1 MTDSQQWD
9 LKRKEMADLLRHYG
23 IRDERI
29 LAAMGRIPRHLFI
42 PPAFRNPDTAYG
54 DHPCPIGNDQT
65 ISQPFIVAYM
75 TEKLELKRDD
85 RVLEIGTGCGY
96 QSAVLA
102 ELGAC
107 VYTVERL
114 ASLAEHARSV
124 LTELG
129 YSERIHFKCA
139 DGTQG
144 WPEEAPFSAII
155 VTCGPES
162 VPPALIAQLGPDGRM
177 IVPVGPQGD
186 QRLSLLRQTRNGL
199 QQTDDLPV
207 RFVPMVS

>member
-1 MTDSQQWD
+1 MV
-9 LKRKEMADLLRHYG
+9 EILRHYG
-23 IRDERI
+23 ILDER
-29 LAAMGRIPRHLFI
+29 LLEAMGRIPRHRFI
-42 PPAFRNPDTAYG
+42 PQAFRDPETAYG

-75 TEKLELKRDD
+75 TGKLEIKRGE

-107 VYTVERL
+107 VYTIERI
-114 ASLAEHARSV
+114 ASLAEHAQTV
-124 LTELG
+124 LDELG
-129 YSERIHFKCA
+129 YSGSIHFRCG
-139 DGTQG
+139 DGSQG
-144 WPEEAPFSAII
+144 WPEEAPFDAIL
-155 VTCGPES
+155 VTCGPETL
-162 VPPALIAQLGPDGRM
+162 PPALVAQLGPEGRM

-186 QRLSLLRQTRNGL
+186 QHLILIRRTRTGL
-199 QQTDDLPV
+199 QQNDDLPV

>member
-1 MTDSQQWD
+1 M
-9 LKRKEMADLLRHYG
+9 MVALLRHYG

-29 LAAMGRIPRHLFI
+29 LTAMGRIPRHLFI

-54 DHPCPIGNDQT
+54 DHPCPIGYDQT

-75 TEKLELKRDD
+75 TGKLDLKAGD

-102 ELGAC
+102 ELGAS
-107 VYTVERL
+107 VFTIERL
-114 ASLAEHARSV
+114 ASLAEHARNI

-129 YSERIHFKCA
+129 YSGRIHFKCG
-139 DGTQG
+139 DGSQG
-144 WPEEAPFSAII
+144 WPEEAPFNAII

-162 VPPALIAQLGPDGRM
+162 VPPALTAQLGPEGRM

-186 QRLSLLRQTRNGL
+186 QRLILMRQTRTGL
-199 QQTDDLPV
+199 EQTHDLPV